1 MKELTKDDLQF
12 LKELANEYATQSNRG
27 TAFPYA
33 IALQE
38 EKMAANFHNEGE
50 HTNLYDND
58 GDCVWDSQYS
68 NESNLEGI
76 ISWLDLDLSIAELS
90 NEILR
95 VTSYTPNDESVRD
108 WLEEQGKE
116 VDAMNY
122 DLEHQY
128 NSNLFFTESG
138 YESHIKQNRHNLSN
152 PRSYGV
158 YLNRN
163 SQMERL
169 LRIIMKFSD
178 LDLKETWLK
187 NYIKEVK

>member
-38 EKMAANFHNEGE
+38 EKMVANFHDEGE
-50 HTNLYDND
+50 HINLYSND
-58 GDCVWDSQYS
+58 GDCIWDSQYS
-68 NESNLEGI
+68 DESNLDGI
-76 ISWLDLDLSIAELS
+76 INWLDLDLAVEELS
-90 NEILR
+90 KEILR
-95 VTSYTPNDESVRD
+95 VTSDAPNSESVKE
-108 WLEEQGKE
+108 WLEEQNEE
-116 VDAMNY
+116 VNELNY

-138 YESHIKQNRHNLSN
+138 YESHIKQNGHNLSN
-152 PRSYGV
+152 PRSYGI

-163 SQMERL
+163 PQMERL

-187 NYIKEVK
+187 SYIKE

>member
-1 MKELTKDDLQF
+1 MKKLTKDDLQF

-38 EKMAANFHNEGE
+38 EKMVANFHNEGE
-50 HTNLYDND
+50 HINLYDND
-58 GDCVWDSQYS
+58 GDCIWDSQYS
-68 NESNLEGI
+68 DESNLESI
-76 ISWLDLDLSIAELS
+76 INWLDLDLTIEELS
-90 NEILR
+90 KEILR
-95 VTSYTPNDESVRD
+95 VTSNTPNCESVKD
-108 WLEEQGKE
+108 WLEEQKE
-116 VDAMNY
+116 EVNELNY

-152 PRSYGV
+152 PRSYGI
-158 YLNRN
+158 YLDRN
-163 SQMERL
+163 PQMERL

-178 LDLKETWLK
+178 LDLKETWLSS
-187 NYIKEVK
+187 YIKAE